1 MLPTGWETPAS
12 GWNSMDSRSLSP
24 GAASRYN
31 CRRIS
36 NSGILSMK
44 RTELFDVEGHA
55 AFVTGAASGLGLAY
69 AEVMADNGA
78 SVTLADADAEGLE
91 QAVTKLRERGG
102 RAEGIPLDVADT
114 SALHAA
120 IDKAAT
126 ANGRLDAVFANVG
139 ISAGPGFVT
148 SPTGQ
153 IEVIDPETFQR
164 VVDINLKASI
174 YTMKFAVPH
183 MKKRRYGTIVV
194 TTSIAGI
201 KSEPLVGY
209 AYVATK
215 AAMGNVVRQ
224 AAIELAP
231 HNIRVNAIAPGPF
244 YTNIRG
250 GVMFRDPEVVRL
262 FEEMVPLGRCAQTDE
277 IKGLALLLGSPAG
290 SFITG
295 TVIPIDGGST
305 AK

>member
-1 MLPTGWETPAS
+1 
-12 GWNSMDSRSLSP
+12 
-24 GAASRYN
+24 
-31 CRRIS
+31 
-36 NSGILSMK
+36 MK
-44 RTELFDVEGHA
+44 QSDIFNVRGHV

-69 AEVMADNGA
+69 AEVMAENGA
-78 SVTLADADAEGLE
+78 IVMLADADEVGLDK
-91 QAVTKLRERGG
+91 AVARLREGG
-102 RAEGIPLDVADT
+102 CDVNRVVLDVND
-114 SALHAA
+114 SAALQAA
-120 IDKAAT
+120 IDRAAE

-139 ISAGPGFVT
+139 ISAGPGFAT
-148 SPTGQ
+148 SPTGH
-153 IEVIDPETFQR
+153 IEAIDPETFQR
-164 VVDINLKASI
+164 VVDVNLKATI

-183 MKKRRYGTIVV
+183 MKRRRSGSIVV

-224 AAIELAP
+224 AAVELAP

-250 GVMFRDPEVVRL
+250 GVMFRDPDVVKR
-262 FEEMVPLGRCAQTDE
+262 FEEMVPMGRCAQPDE
-277 IKGLALLLGSPAG
+277 IKGLAMLLGSPAG
-290 SFITG
+290 GFITG
-295 TVIPIDGGST
+295 TVIPIDGGTT